1 LQKNPSNF
9 SAQFEKGQSIT
20 VAGSGSEVVSVY
32 LVDMNGDKLIDIVV
46 VVRNSTD
53 STISILAAL
62 QKSDKTFPG
71 KKKMLTPR

>member
-1 LQKNPSNF
+1 
-9 SAQFEKGQSIT
+9 
-20 VAGSGSEVVSVY
+20 
-32 LVDMNGDKLIDIVV
+32 MNGDKLIDIVV